1 MAYSFCPKCVPH
13 EFQDRQ
19 FGLNIR
25 LVNQTTKGNG
35 TIYRCTVCGSE
46 NPIQQKPKDWIPSKK

>member
-1 MAYSFCPKCVPH
+1 MAYSFCEPCKPH
-13 EFQDRQ
+13 DYQDKT

-35 TIYRCTVCGSE
+35 TIYRCTVCGKE
-46 NPIQQKPKDWIPSKK
+46 NQIQQKPRDWMPKK